1 MPVQDDDLQAPAAAD
16 ALAETSPLPTLT
28 VFSDFVRDVVVVSA
42 TNTSLLT
49 CIGRL
54 GDGADNEV
62 VVPFVEV
69 KFEGPEPLDG
79 GVPPAFFSQILTL
92 DNAAFLIADLAQDFG
107 GVCEHLRKMSTGEVK
122 AERARLDYVRRY
134 LTDAQAHIAQ
144 SLATIEAIS
153 GYPADPAPRKDTP
166 PRDGLS
172 Y

>member
-1 MPVQDDDLQAPAAAD
+1 MPQQDDDLQSPVVAD
-16 ALAETSPLPTLT
+16 ALAEAPPLPTLT

-54 GDGADNEV
+54 GEGADNEV

-69 KFEGPEPLDG
+69 KFEGQEPPDG
-79 GVPPAFFSQILTL
+79 AVPPAFFSQLLTL
-92 DNAAFLIADLAQDFG
+92 DNAAFLIADLSQDFG

-122 AERARLDYVRRY
+122 AERARLDLVRHY
-134 LTDAQAHIAQ
+134 LMEAKANIAQ
-144 SLATIEAIS
+144 SLATVEAIA

-166 PRDGLS
+166 PR
-172 Y
+172 